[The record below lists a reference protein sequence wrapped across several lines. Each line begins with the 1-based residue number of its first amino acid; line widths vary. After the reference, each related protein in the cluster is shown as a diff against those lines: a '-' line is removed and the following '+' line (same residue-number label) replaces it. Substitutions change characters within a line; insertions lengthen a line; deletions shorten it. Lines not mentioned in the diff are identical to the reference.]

1 MAQTE
6 EGLRDL
12 GLMELANVFREAT
25 ALMTPFV
32 DQMSPEHPPDEL
44 LQKAGLAERGREID
58 KKAWELQEASPDK
71 SAIYAAW
78 VRYAREHPE
87 QVFGSR

>member
-1 MAQTE
+1 
-6 EGLRDL
+6 
-12 GLMELANVFREAT
+12 MELANVFREGT

-58 KKAWELQEASPDK
+58 
-71 SAIYAAW
+71 
-78 VRYAREHPE
+78 
-87 QVFGSR
+87 